1 MNVFFG
7 HEINFTQNNHLFLRS
22 RFEKNERFRVQG
34 SNDLSLILNF
44 CNNLFFQKEN
54 VHIKKQYK
62 STLSNNFLLLEYYIN
77 NKL

>member
-44 CNNLFFQKEN
+44 CNNLFFQKKTYILRN
-54 VHIKKQYK
+54 NIKV
-62 STLSNNFLLLEYYIN
+62 L
-77 NKL
+77 